1 MKIYLI
7 RHGKPQLS
15 SRGWVNV
22 AGYGRWLREY
32 RNSDIVPDPLRAAHV
47 SRLLPDEATLLC
59 SDLKRAR
66 QTAQAVLGRRQFSCH
81 AQFRELELPLIR
93 LPLTLVPVNWL
104 LLSRTL
110 WFGGISGWGESFSEA
125 STRVK
130 QAVHHLEQQAERR
143 DVVLFAHALFN
154 LFTARELKKRGWRGD
169 VPLLIN
175 HWQVVQLERDIPLV
189 APEPSP

>member
-1 MKIYLI
+1 MKIYLV

-15 SRGWVNV
+15 PRGLVNV

-32 RNSDIVPDPLRAAHV
+32 RNCDIVPDPLRAAHV
-47 SRLLPDEATLLC
+47 NHLLPDEATFLC

-66 QTAQAVLGRRQFSCH
+66 QTAQAVVGPRQFSCH
-81 AQFRELELPLIR
+81 AQFRELDLPLVR
-93 LPLTLVPVNWL
+93 LPLSLSPVSWL

-110 WFGGISGWGESFSEA
+110 WFGGASSWGESFSEA
-125 STRVK
+125 RARVK
-130 QAVHHLEQQAERR
+130 RAAHQLEQQAQGR

-154 LFTARELKKRGWRGD
+154 LLTARELKKRGWRGD

-175 HWQVVQLERDIPLV
+175 HWQVVQLERDVSALPCRL
-189 APEPSP
+189 